1 MNARLIPWAIVA
13 LYLLFLFPT
22 PEFPAYNKDDGS
34 YFVVMGWNLA
44 HYGRYTV
51 DTYPFEIYGH
61 HGTWPPLFA
70 GILAGVIKV
79 AGLNWMV
86 LKMVMVLLSL
96 GALALLLRLWRN
108 ERIGGWAVLLTA
120 LSPAFFL
127 FSHLTMSEVPYILA
141 ITATL
146 LALSQAE
153 KPHTAFL
160 AGLLAVVAFFTRG
173 YAVIFLPAGLIY
185 FLLRPWPLKQR
196 LIVFTA
202 YATPLI
208 IAVLAWKGY
217 TGHVIAN
224 QPLDWITTQF
234 GNGASIMDAFFR
246 SPKEY
251 LQSIYWHHLR
261 YPAHLMFPFISL
273 ELAYQNDLSV
283 VLSILLMMIIG
294 YGWLLLFLRHRG
306 AVECWFPLALAFLLV
321 PRVTA
326 ARYWL
331 PFLPFLFYYLL
342 YGLHEIGQRF
352 PHFAT
357 VTRVIPFM
365 LLFMVSGSLAWHLA
379 EPDRLRFVSPDR
391 KDFRDVALWAGENLP
406 ADAVVQTSKAHWF
419 LASSGLSALAADK
432 LPDEILDSGRP
443 LYLFCAPYKPESAPL
458 MKDIERGIFEE
469 CSKMKNIEPVTRQGL
484 HALYRIEL

>member
-1 MNARLIPWAIVA
+1 MNINVRLIPWAIVA

-22 PEFPAYNKDDGS
+22 PEFPAYNKDDSS

-108 ERIGGWAVLLTA
+108 EKIGAWAVLLTA

-146 LALSQAE
+146 LALSHAE

-160 AGLLAVVAFFTRG
+160 AGLLAVAAFFTRG

-185 FLLRPWPLKQR
+185 FMLRPWPLKQR
-196 LIVFTA
+196 LIVCTA
-202 YATPLI
+202 YAAPLL
-208 IAVLAWKGY
+208 IAILVWKGY
-217 TGHVIAN
+217 TEHVIAN
-224 QPLDWITTQF
+224 QPLDWITARY
-234 GNGASIMDAFFR
+234 GNGSGMVDNLLR

-251 LQSIYWHHLR
+251 LQNIYWHHLR
-261 YPAHLMFPFISL
+261 YPAHLILPFISL

-283 VLSILLMMIIG
+283 VLSILLIMIIG
-294 YGWLLLFLRHRG
+294 YGWLVLFIRRRG
-306 AVECWFPLALAFLLV
+306 AVECWLPLALAFLLI
-321 PRVTA
+321 PRVTS

-342 YGLHEIGQRF
+342 YGLNEIGQRF

-357 VTRVIPFM
+357 VTRVFPFI
-365 LLFMVSGSLAWHLA
+365 LLFMGSGSLAWHLA

-406 ADAVVQTSKAHWF
+406 NDAVVQTSKAHWF
-419 LASSGLSALAADK
+419 LASSGLSALSVET
-432 LPDEILDSGRP
+432 LPDEIRASGRP
-443 LYLFCAPYKPESAPL
+443 LYVLCSPYT
-458 MKDIERGIFEE
+458 
-469 CSKMKNIEPVTRQGL
+469 PVTLTLCTEMSDLDLVKSQGE
-484 HALYRIEL
+484 HALYRIQL